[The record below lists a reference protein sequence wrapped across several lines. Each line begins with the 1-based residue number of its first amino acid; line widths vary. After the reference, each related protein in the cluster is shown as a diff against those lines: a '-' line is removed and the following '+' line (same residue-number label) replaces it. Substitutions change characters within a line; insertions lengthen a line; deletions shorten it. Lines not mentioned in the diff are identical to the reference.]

1 MVESLVPAQIPAES
15 AKPKSAAAKS
25 PKDGFTATAAF
36 GYAREDLEIRME
48 SKDGDV
54 LEVRRSVTVLSGYSR
69 TSGGRGNCGPQLEC
83 AGLPAGAGEELEALH
98 RKGGKAEEAGE
109 AGKPAWAEA
118 MQWVR
123 DVKTELEKQQAKL
136 VELLLKGR
144 HDGEDAGGPAGD
156 GRFVMF
162 NFVLM
167 AQSSDGVE
175 RELGAMDEEY
185 GVPEYWN
192 AENTSDRIVA
202 FATSFAGVFGDD
214 PGFAETMVEAVAEG
228 FRQAGEILGN
238 LPGKAGKL
246 NRDTHDK
253 VFEKLDNWLEAWR
266 SGAYNDQAL
275 NKALEPATL
284 TA

>member
-1 MVESLVPAQIPAES
+1 MVESLVPAPIPAEAS
-15 AKPKSAAAKS
+15 KSKEARQAAAKS
-25 PKDGFTATAAF
+25 PKDVFTATSAIS
-36 GYAREDLEIRME
+36 YSREDLEIRVE

-69 TSGGRGNCGPQLEC
+69 STAGQGCCGPKPEC
-83 AGLPAGAGEELEALH
+83 AGLPEGAGAELEALH
-98 RKGGKAEEAGE
+98 GEGGKAGG
-109 AGKPAWAEA
+109 AGKPAWSEA

-136 VELLLKGR
+136 VELLLKGK
-144 HDGEDAGGPAGD
+144 HDGEGRAPGD

-162 NFVLM
+162 NFVLT
-167 AQSSDGVE
+167 AQSSEGVE
-175 RELGAMDEEY
+175 GELGAIDEEY

-202 FATSFAGVFGDD
+202 FATSFAGVSGND
-214 PGFAETMVEAVAEG
+214 PEFAETMVNAVAEG

-246 NRDTHDK
+246 NRDTHDM

-275 NKALEPATL
+275 TQALEPATL